1 VLGLDSE
8 AHYVAQAELL
18 REILGVDVEFRQLD
32 GHQLDER
39 VGSFDVVLNT
49 GVVYHL
55 QNPMDFLTRLARITR
70 EMMYMESEVLLD
82 ARYADYAWFIEREYC
97 QDLSNWWV
105 YGPRCLE
112 RMARAAGFSRV
123 DFAGF
128 VWKPP
133 AGTKTPEGFDRQG
146 RGAFICRK

>member
-112 RMARAAGFSRV
+112 RMARAAGFARV